1 MSKENL
7 QSLAERLVAYG
18 RKGGASQIEVTIEE
32 GRERNV
38 FVFGGE
44 VQNLTEAG
52 SRAVTMRVFVDGKVA
67 NASSSDLA
75 DATLTRLVDGA
86 ITRARLGSVD
96 PFAGLPVAEPLKAK
110 GEELAIY
117 DPAIAEVPTEKLI
130 ERARQL
136 ETVGLGDKRV
146 NKSLGGTVGTRD
158 GSRTLVNSQGFSG
171 SFQRSAIFCNIGFQA
186 GSGENLL
193 QEYWNDATRR
203 LADLESPEAVAKKA
217 VERTVRLVGARPVPT
232 QKVPMVTEPSMTAW
246 VLGFLAQCVAG
257 NSIARRQSLF
267 VDKLGQQVG
276 NELVTIVDDGLLK
289 GGIGTEPFDGEGVPC
304 RTVSVIE
311 KGVLRSYLLDTYWG
325 RKLKLPSTGNSNGV
339 NNLFWK
345 AGTSTPAE
353 IIKSVDKGLLLT
365 GVIGLG
371 LMPTTG
377 DMSVG
382 AFGLWIEK
390 GQIVHPVA
398 EVTISGNLGELLK
411 GVQMVGNDLEMR
423 DSIDGPTVKFAEITV
438 GGKGAA

>member
-1 MSKENL
+1 MSKESL

-18 RKGGASQIEVTIEE
+18 RKGGASQIEVTVEE
-32 GRERNV
+32 GRERNA

-52 SRAVTMRVFVDGKVA
+52 ARNVNMRVFVDGKA
-67 NASSSDLA
+67 ATASSSDLA
-75 DATLTRLVDGA
+75 EATLTRLVDGA
-86 ITRARLGSVD
+86 IARARLGSAD
-96 PFAGLPVAEPLKAK
+96 PFSGLPQAQPLGAKA
-110 GEELAIY
+110 EELAIH
-117 DPAIAEVPTEKLI
+117 DPAIGEVATEKLI

-136 ETVGLGDKRV
+136 ETIGLADTRV
-146 NKSLGGTVGTRD
+146 KKSLGATVGTRE

-171 SFQRSAIFCNIGFQA
+171 SFRRSAIFCNVGFQA
-186 GSGENLL
+186 GEGQNLL
-193 QEYWNDATRR
+193 QESWGDASRR
-203 LADLESPEAVAKKA
+203 LADLESPEVVARKA
-217 VERTVRLVGARPVPT
+217 VERTVRLIGARPVPT
-232 QKVPMVTEPSMTAW
+232 QKVPMVLEPAMTAW
-246 VLGFLAQCVAG
+246 VLGFLARCVGGDA
-257 NSIARRQSLF
+257 IARRQSVF

-304 RTVSVIE
+304 RTTTVVE
-311 KGVLRSYLLDTYWG
+311 KGILKSYLLDTYWG

-345 AGTSTPAE
+345 AGSSTPAE
-353 IIKSVDKGLLLT
+353 IVKSVDKGLLLT

-390 GQIVHPVA
+390 GEIVHPVA
-398 EVTISGNLGELLK
+398 EVTISGNLGEMLK

-423 DSIDGPTVKFAEITV
+423 DSVDGPTVKFAEITV